1 MRGEAEAAA
10 EFDAENAKDTKRQAD
25 AGIQTIK
32 FDGAGSRSLS
42 GESLSGGL
50 GRHHQAKP
58 RARSE
63 DQGILLQEIAA
74 CRPDELQAWRDCPSG
89 MGACSMRSSS
99 RRVFCCCVMTVM
111 IGADVVSR
119 NIGGGGVAVS
129 NELSEDI
136 LYLMTL
142 LAAPW
147 LLRQGQHIRVD
158 IILRALPV
166 RVAWVLEW
174 VGDIIGLL
182 CCLYFV
188 WYGVLITVASY
199 KAGSINIKTLV
210 TPEWWTLAPLPIG
223 FALLGIE
230 FIFRMYRLSDDRN
243 RPA

>member
-1 MRGEAEAAA
+1 M
-10 EFDAENAKDTKRQAD
+10 
-25 AGIQTIK
+25 
-32 FDGAGSRSLS
+32 
-42 GESLSGGL
+42 
-50 GRHHQAKP
+50 
-58 RARSE
+58 
-63 DQGILLQEIAA
+63 
-74 CRPDELQAWRDCPSG
+74 
-89 MGACSMRSSS
+89 SSS
-99 RRVFCCCVMTVM
+99 MARLSEWYGRLLNALVVVACLLLLVMTLM

-174 VGDIIGLL
+174 DGDIVGFF
-182 CCLYFV
+182 CCIYFV
-188 WYGVLITVASY
+188 WYGWLVTIASY
-199 KAGSINIKTLV
+199 TAGSVNIKTLV
-210 TPEWWTLAPLPIG
+210 TPEWWTLAPLPLG

-230 FIFRMYRLSDDRN
+230 FIFRMYRLSTAEIGLRDD
-243 RPA
+243 AVSAA